1 MNWQEICAHP
11 ALKDLPFKLETD
23 RWGHIVMS
31 PASNRH
37 SLFQGEIQAL
47 LRVHAGEG
55 VAFPECSV
63 ATSAGVKVADV
74 AWASRAFL
82 SRHGSTNPYPE
93 APEIVVEVLSDSNA
107 RAEMEEKKALYF
119 AQGAQECWLCT
130 EDGEMILYEA
140 SGRLERSRLAPAFP
154 ARVQLPFAD

>member
-1 MNWQEICAHP
+1 MNWQEICSHP

-31 PASNRH
+31 PATNRH
-37 SLFQGEIQAL
+37 SRLQSLIARLLDGALSDGE
-47 LRVHAGEG
+47 
-55 VAFPECSV
+55 AFVECSV
-63 ATSAGVKVADV
+63 STSAGVKVADV
-74 AWASRAFL
+74 AWASMEFL
-82 SRHGSTNPYPE
+82 RRHGSANPYPE
-93 APEIVVEVLSDSNA
+93 APEIVVEVLSDSNT

-119 AQGAQECWLCT
+119 AQGARECWLCS

-140 SGRLERSRLAPAFP
+140 SGRLERSRLAPEFP